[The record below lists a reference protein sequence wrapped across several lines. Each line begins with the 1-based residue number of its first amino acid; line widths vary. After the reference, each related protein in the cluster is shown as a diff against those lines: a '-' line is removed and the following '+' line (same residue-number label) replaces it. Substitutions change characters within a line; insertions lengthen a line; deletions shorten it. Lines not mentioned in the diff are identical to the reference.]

1 MNKTDLQIRSK
12 RFALDII
19 KLAEHLPNNRVG
31 WTFTDQI
38 VRSSTSVAAN
48 YRAVCRA
55 KSDKD
60 FINKMETVIEEA
72 DETLF
77 WLEMIEETYIIED
90 LGLRNE
96 RIKNQKSKILN
107 LKREANE
114 LVSIFVASAK
124 TVKLRLNQKSYF
136 INQKSTKVKLSFEAN
151 LKFNQEPIKSI
162 TNLF

>member
-1 MNKTDLQIRSK
+1 MNSKELQHRTK
-12 RFALDII
+12 MFALEII

-60 FINKMETVIEEA
+60 FISKMETVIEEA

-77 WLEMIEETYIIED
+77 WLEMIDETYLIED
-90 LGLRNE
+90 LGFRNDDLNKI
-96 RIKNQKSKILN
+96 RNQKSKIIN
-107 LKREANE
+107 LKTKANE

-124 TVKLRLNQKSYF
+124 TVKARLNQQSKIS
-136 INQKSTKVKLSFEAN
+136 NQKSE
-151 LKFNQEPIKSI
+151 Q
-162 TNLF
+162 

>member
-1 MNKTDLQIRSK
+1 MNKTDLQHK
-12 RFALDII
+12 TKKFALEII
-19 KLAEHLPNNRVG
+19 KLAEYLPNNRVG

-60 FINKMETVIEEA
+60 FISKMETVIEET

-77 WLEMIEETYIIED
+77 WLEMIEETYLID
-90 LGLRNE
+90 VLGLRNDDFSKI
-96 RIKNQKSKILN
+96 RNQKSKIIN
-107 LKREANE
+107 LKSEANE

-124 TVKLRLNQKSYF
+124 TVKNRLNQQSKIS
-136 INQKSTKVKLSFEAN
+136 NQKSE
-151 LKFNQEPIKSI
+151 Q
-162 TNLF
+162 

>member
-1 MNKTDLQIRSK
+1 MNSKELQHRTK
-12 RFALDII
+12 RFALEII

-60 FINKMETVIEEA
+60 FISKMETVIEEA

-77 WLEMIEETYIIED
+77 WLEMIEETYLNDD
-90 LGLRNE
+90 LGMRNDDFNKI
-96 RIKNQKSKILN
+96 RNQKSEIINQKT
-107 LKREANE
+107 EANE

-124 TVKLRLNQKSYF
+124 TVKARLNQQSKIKNQSSE
-136 INQKSTKVKLSFEAN
+136 INV
-151 LKFNQEPIKSI
+151 
-162 TNLF
+162 